1 MNFRLNVFEIIIL
14 IINVMLLILYILN
27 SIKLTKLRKNYSEF
41 MTKLGKGE
49 NINEMLKI
57 YVDEVENV
65 KVGKFFDV
73 TIDSEKKDLETAVKE
88 ISEELLVNFNLET
101 YRFEILGGKA

>member
-1 MNFRLNVFEIIIL
+1 MVDVRIFVTYKESVFDPQGET
-14 IINVMLLILYILN
+14 
-27 SIKLTKLRKNYSEF
+27 IKNAIHS
-41 MTKLGKGE
+41 LGH
-49 NINEMLKI
+49 
-57 YVDEVENV
+57 DEVENV

-88 ISEELLVNFNLET
+88 ISEELLVNFNLEA

>member
-1 MNFRLNVFEIIIL
+1 MVDVRIFVTYKESVFDPQGET
-14 IINVMLLILYILN
+14 
-27 SIKLTKLRKNYSEF
+27 IKNAIHS
-41 MTKLGKGE
+41 LGH
-49 NINEMLKI
+49 
-57 YVDEVENV
+57 DEVENV